1 VNGASAGLERRT
13 LAVDGLRSPVVL
25 AGPADQTEAVVFVH
39 GNPGSGEE
47 FAPLVAAVG
56 GFGRALAADM
66 PGYGTAD
73 KPDDF
78 DYSSAGY
85 ARHLHGL
92 LAAAGVTRAHL
103 VLHDFGGPW
112 GLTWAAENLDRVAS
126 VTLIDTGV
134 LLNYR
139 WHYLAKIWRTPV
151 LGAVFMATA
160 TKPALKL
167 LLRHGNPRG
176 LPEPFFDRMWEN
188 FDRRT
193 RRGVRRLYRA
203 TADPAADSLA
213 LHGVLRP
220 REIPALVL
228 WGARDP
234 YLPVDLAYRQRET
247 FPGAEVT
254 VLDDSGHWPH
264 ADNPTAVE
272 AAVIPFLRQQLRA
285 VEQAGQPTS

>member
-1 VNGASAGLERRT
+1 MTAEALERRT
-13 LAVDGLRSPVVL
+13 LVVDGLRTPVVL
-25 AGPADQTEAVVFVH
+25 AGPADSAEAVVFVH

-47 FAPLVAAVG
+47 FAPLAAAVG
-56 GFGRALAADM
+56 AYGRAVAPDM

-78 DYSSAGY
+78 DYTTAGY
-85 ARHLHGL
+85 ARHLNGVL
-92 LAAAGVTRAHL
+92 DEAGVTRAHL

-112 GLTWAAENLDRVAS
+112 GLTWAAQNLDRAAS

-151 LGAVFMATA
+151 VGAAFMATS

-176 LPEPFFDRMWEN
+176 LPEPFFDRMWAN
-188 FDRRT
+188 FDRAT

-203 TADPAADSLA
+203 TPDPAGDSLA
-213 LHGVLRP
+213 LHTLLRP
-220 REIPALVL
+220 QKIPALVV

-234 YLPVDLAYRQRET
+234 YISVDLAYRQRET

-264 ADNPTAVE
+264 ADNPAAVE
-272 AAVIPFLRQQLRA
+272 AAVIPFLRRQLA
-285 VEQAGQPTS
+285 AASQPDQSTP